1 MPNTGIDNSQTLHQI
16 KAKHCIKPKPNTA
29 TYYSQTLQ
37 HITAKHC
44 KKFLKHL
51 GIPIYYRIFASNSID
66 NRHERI
72 QKENSR

>member
-1 MPNTGIDNSQTLHQI
+1 MPNTGINNSQTLQQI
-16 KAKHCIKPKPNTA
+16 TAKRCNKSKPNTA
-29 TYYSQTLQ
+29 SNKSQTLQ
-37 HITAKHC
+37 QITAKHC